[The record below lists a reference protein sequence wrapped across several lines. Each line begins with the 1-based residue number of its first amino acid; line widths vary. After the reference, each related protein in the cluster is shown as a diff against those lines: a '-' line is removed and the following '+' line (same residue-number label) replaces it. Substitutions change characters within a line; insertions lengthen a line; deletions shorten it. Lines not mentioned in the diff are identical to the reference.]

1 MAAALCQMLRQRGLD
16 NPLVSQYPCHCLGIG
31 SKNMTG
37 LILRRLFILME
48 SAEVYHFC
56 IRSRM
61 DGIRRKSIAFSELE
75 DNGTVKNAVEI
86 CMNLM
91 HIHLTY
97 ARKQSLFMA
106 FLFTNPKYI
115 K

>member
-1 MAAALCQMLRQRGLD
+1 
-16 NPLVSQYPCHCLGIG
+16 
-31 SKNMTG
+31 
-37 LILRRLFILME
+37 
-48 SAEVYHFC
+48 
-56 IRSRM
+56 M